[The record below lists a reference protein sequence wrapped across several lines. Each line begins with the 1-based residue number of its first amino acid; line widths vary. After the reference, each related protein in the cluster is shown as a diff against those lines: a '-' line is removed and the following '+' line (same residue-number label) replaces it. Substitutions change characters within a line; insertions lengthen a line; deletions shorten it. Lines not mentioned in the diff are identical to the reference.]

1 MNITAIIVLS
11 AFSLGLGYICGKC
24 FKGLNPFL
32 IIIGGLVFG
41 IPSAQFLIESN
52 SIWLTAAFIIGYLYN
67 YGNPFR
73 KMYEI
78 VDEAR
83 IGWMYR
89 RKTARSEANNGA
101 DFSRQKEQFEDE
113 INRQKK
119 AAEEDLRR
127 QAEELYRE
135 KERFRWEQEQAQAKA
150 QEQAKNNKKEEF
162 VDLNLNPKNFADAC
176 KILGVDQNASKQ
188 EFKKA
193 YRHLSNVFHPD
204 KLANLNGVLKDQAVE
219 SLKLINVAW
228 ATVEKELS

>member
-11 AFSLGLGYICGKC
+11 AFSLGLGYICGKF

-52 SIWLTAAFIIGYLYN
+52 SVWLTAAFIIGYLYN

-73 KMYEI
+73 KMYETF
-78 VDEAR
+78 DELR

-89 RKTARSEANNGA
+89 RKAAKSGADNQA
-101 DFSRQKEQFEDE
+101 DFSRQKEDFEDE

-135 KERFRWEQEQAQAKA
+135 KERFRRE
-150 QEQAKNNKKEEF
+150 QEQAKNNKDNSKSNDDDF
-162 VDLNLNPKNFADAC
+162 IDMNLNPKNFADAC
-176 KILGVDQNASKQ
+176 KILGVSPGASLD

-193 YRHLSNVFHPD
+193 RRFLCQKFHSD
-204 KLANLNGVLKDQAVE
+204 KFGGFDSALKSPSAEYFKMVN
-219 SLKLINVAW
+219 IAW
-228 ATVEKELS
+228 ETVEKELDR

>member
-1 MNITAIIVLS
+1 MNITAVIVFS
-11 AFSLGLGYICGKC
+11 AISLGLGYLCGKC

-32 IIIGGLVFG
+32 IVIGGLVFG

-52 SIWLTAAFIIGYLYN
+52 SIWLTAAFIVGYLYN

-89 RKTARSEANNGA
+89 RKSARSQADNWN
-101 DFSRQKEQFEDE
+101 DFSRQKENFEDE
-113 INRQKK
+113 MNRQKK

-127 QAEELYRE
+127 QAEELHRE
-135 KERFRWEQEQAQAKA
+135 KERFRHEQEKA
-150 QEQAKNNKKEEF
+150 NNSKSSSKDDF
-162 VDLNLNPKNFADAC
+162 FDVNLNPKNFVDAC

-188 EFKKA
+188 EFKEA
-193 YRHLSNVFHPD
+193 YRHLSNRFHPD
-204 KLANLNGVLKDQAVE
+204 KFGKFDSALKSKSAE
-219 SLKLINVAW
+219 CFKMINAAW
-228 ATVEKELS
+228 VTVKEKIE

>member
-11 AFSLGLGYICGKC
+11 AFSLGLGYICGKF

-52 SIWLTAAFIIGYLYN
+52 SVWLTAAFIIGYLYN

-73 KMYEI
+73 KMYETF
-78 VDEAR
+78 DELR

-89 RKTARSEANNGA
+89 RKAAKSGADNQA
-101 DFSRQKEQFEDE
+101 DFSRQKEEFEDE

-135 KERFRWEQEQAQAKA
+135 KERFRREQEQAQAKA
-150 QEQAKNNKKEEF
+150 QEQAKNNKKEDF
-162 VDLNLNPKNFADAC
+162 VDLNLNPKNLADALTV
-176 KILGVDQNASKQ
+176 LGVDKNASLK
-188 EFKKA
+188 ECKRA
-193 YRHLSNVFHPD
+193 YQHLSNVFHPD
-204 KLANLNGVLKDQAVE
+204 KLAYLNGVLKEQAEE

-228 ATVEKELS
+228 ATVEKEFR

>member
-1 MNITAIIVLS
+1 MNITAVIVLS

-52 SIWLTAAFIIGYLYN
+52 SVWLTAAFIIGYLYN

-101 DFSRQKEQFEDE
+101 DYSRQKEEFEDE

-135 KERFRWEQEQAQAKA
+135 KERFRREQE
-150 QEQAKNNKKEEF
+150 KNNSNSSKNDDF
-162 VDLNLNPKNFADAC
+162 IDMNLNPKNFADAC
-176 KILGVDQNASKQ
+176 KILGVSPGAPLG

-193 YRHLSNVFHPD
+193 RRFLCQKFHSD
-204 KLANLNGVLKDQAVE
+204 KFGGFDSALKSPSAEYFKMVN
-219 SLKLINVAW
+219 IAW
-228 ATVEKELS
+228 ETVEKELDR